1 MRTFC
6 LYYRDVK
13 TLNVFM
19 SKSDLLKLGDFGI
32 SRVLESE
39 SKFAESVSLLI
50 FLKPIADLTQFICFR
65 YDIACNIK
73 KKTKR
78 NLLVP
83 GCNLLSRFVVSQLTK
98 NASTEKCL
106 LIIRYRYIILN

>member
-50 FLKPIADLTQFICFR
+50 FQ
-65 YDIACNIK
+65 N
-73 KKTKR
+73 
-78 NLLVP
+78 
-83 GCNLLSRFVVSQLTK
+83 RF
-98 NASTEKCL
+98 
-106 LIIRYRYIILN
+106 LIWPNWYVLDMI

>member
-50 FLKPIADLTQFICFR
+50 FQ
-65 YDIACNIK
+65 N
-73 KKTKR
+73 R
-78 NLLVP
+78 NV
-83 GCNLLSRFVVSQLTK
+83 NKVVIQ
-98 NASTEKCL
+98 
-106 LIIRYRYIILN
+106 ILHQCKQGSNTDNTSM